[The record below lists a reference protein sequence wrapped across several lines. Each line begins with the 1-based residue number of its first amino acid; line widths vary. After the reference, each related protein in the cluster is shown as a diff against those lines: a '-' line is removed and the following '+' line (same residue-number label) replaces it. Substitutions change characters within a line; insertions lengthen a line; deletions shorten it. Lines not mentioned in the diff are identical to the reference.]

1 MFLKTYE
8 ESCKILKISL
18 VDSLNDEKLKST
30 FKQLAIEHHPDKKGG
45 DEETFKKINS
55 AHDYIKKHQEE
66 YIKYLNAPRPYYD
79 SDEFVESIN
88 TFNVKKRMKRRPS
101 VDIVIDMELTVQE
114 INDTF
119 KTMVMY
125 TRRISCEECKNE
137 GCSNCGNI
145 GVLYQDV
152 MIEVNI
158 TADVMNEDG
167 NLVYYTFGDLIKNLP
182 MGNLIIKPIYKKG
195 EEFWIEKIENDHP
208 AVTSELKLYSTD
220 ANSTVRVETVDG
232 KVDVKLPDKIK
243 NNQKIRIKGKGL
255 QFKNKKGDHYIILK
269 TM

>member
-8 ESCKILKISL
+8 QSCKVLKITL
-18 VDSLNDEKLKST
+18 TDSLNDEKLKST
-30 FKQLAIEHHPDKKGG
+30 FKQLAIKHHPDKGG
-45 DEETFKKINS
+45 DEEKFKKINS
-55 AHDYIKKHQEE
+55 AHEYIKKHQEE
-66 YIKYLNAPRPYYD
+66 YINYLNAPLPSFD

-88 TFNVKKRMKRRPS
+88 TFTVQKRMKRRPS
-101 VDIVIDMELTVQE
+101 VDITIDMELTVQE

-119 KTMVMY
+119 KTMIMY
-125 TRRISCEECKNE
+125 TRRISCEDCKNE
-137 GCSNCGNI
+137 GCSNCNNI

-158 TADVMNEDG
+158 TADVMNKEG
-167 NLVYYTFGDLIKNLP
+167 NLVYYSFGDMIKNLP

-195 EEFWIEKIENDHP
+195 EPFWIEKVENDYP
-208 AVTSELKLYSTD
+208 AVTSELKIYSSD
-220 ANSTVRVETVDG
+220 AGSTIRVDTLDG
-232 KVDVKLPDKIK
+232 KLDVKLPDKIK

-269 TM
+269 TL